1 MADTPERKVK
11 KKVIEILK
19 EKDAYYSMPVASGFG
34 NSGVPDILVC
44 YGGTFF
50 GIECKA
56 NGGKPTKLQLSNLA
70 HIKRAG
76 GVALLIDEGNVQ
88 ELGQYLHWRISNAG

>member
-11 KKVIEILK
+11 KKVTNILK
-19 EKDAYYSMPVASGFG
+19 TAGAYYTMPVTSGFG
-34 NSGVPDILVC
+34 NSGAPDILVC
-44 YGGTFF
+44 YQGVFF

-70 HIKRAG
+70 QIKQAG
-76 GVALLIDEGNVQ
+76 GVALLIDETNI
-88 ELGQYLHWRISNAG
+88 ELLNQYLQSRSSNV

>member
-11 KKVIEILK
+11 KKVIDILK
-19 EKDAYYSMPVASGFG
+19 TAGAYYTMPVASGFG
-34 NSGVPDILVC
+34 NAGVPDILAC
-44 YGGTFF
+44 YQGIFI

-70 HIKRAG
+70 QIKQAG
-76 GVALLIDEGNVQ
+76 GVALLIDETSI
-88 ELGQYLHWRISNAG
+88 ELLNQYLQLRSSNV